1 MEENNSNKKDPFKG
15 LDFEAYFAA
24 NDKRFEGETIQSII
38 EHARKRFAEDDK
50 LSLMKLYPEKFIP
63 FLIWRELRQ
72 FYSK

>member
-24 NDKRFEGETIQSII
+24 NDKRFESETIESLKK
-38 EHARKRFAEDDK
+38 HANKRFAEVEK
-50 LSLMKLYPEKFIP
+50 LTLMDLYSEKFIP

-72 FYSK
+72 FYVK